1 MIKISNLTKTYQVNH
16 QPLLAL
22 DNISMAIEDK
32 SITGIIGMSGAG
44 KSTLLRVL
52 SGLVS
57 PDSGGV
63 LIDGMAIMD
72 MDAKELRSLRKRIGV
87 VFQGY
92 QLLMQKNVF
101 RNIAFPLE
109 IAGYDQEY
117 IQNRVYQLID
127 LVGLSGKELQYPAKL
142 SGGQM
147 QRVAIARAMATNP
160 SILLCDEPTSALDS
174 VTTKEIMKLLVQINQ
189 KENVTIIIVTH
200 EVGIVRSICNQVIVL
215 NEGKIEEEGLV
226 STVFSN
232 PKAPITKL
240 LLGKEY

>member
-1 MIKISNLTKTYQVNH
+1 MTH
-16 QPLLAL
+16 
-22 DNISMAIEDK
+22 
-32 SITGIIGMSGAG
+32 
-44 KSTLLRVL
+44 RVH
-52 SGLVS
+52 
-57 PDSGGV
+57 
-63 LIDGMAIMD
+63 
-72 MDAKELRSLRKRIGV
+72 
-87 VFQGY
+87 
-92 QLLMQKNVF
+92 
-101 RNIAFPLE
+101 
-109 IAGYDQEY
+109 
-117 IQNRVYQLID
+117 QLID

-215 NEGKIEEEGLV
+215 DEGKIEEEGLV